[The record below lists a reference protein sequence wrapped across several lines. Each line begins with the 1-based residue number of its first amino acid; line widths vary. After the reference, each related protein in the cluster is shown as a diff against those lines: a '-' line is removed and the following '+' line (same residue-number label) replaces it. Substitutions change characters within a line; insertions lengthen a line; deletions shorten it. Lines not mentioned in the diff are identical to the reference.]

1 MDEQRKLTRRAF
13 FRGAATVAGAALAGT
28 VIPIRI
34 ANAQQK
40 ASKKSMQYQD
50 KPKGDQECD
59 KCMQFVAPDSCKVVD
74 GKISPKGWCIAFTKK
89 Q

>member
-1 MDEQRKLTRRAF
+1 MEQQRKLTRRAF
-13 FRGAATVAGAALAGT
+13 FRGAAGVAGAALAGT

-40 ASKKSMQYQD
+40 ASKQAMQYQD

-59 KCMQFVAPDSCKVVD
+59 KCMQFEAPKSCKVVAGD
-74 GKISPKGWCIAFTKK
+74 ISPKGWCVAFTKK

>member
-40 ASKKSMQYQD
+40 ASKQAMQYRD
-50 KPKGDQECD
+50 KPNGDQECD

-74 GKISPKGWCIAFTKK
+74 GKISPKGWCVAFAKK